1 MKILIMAIMVIYA
14 NAISYIEVKEGKEIK
29 NIIELSELPQ
39 KENYNNRQNPF
50 REIYE
55 LNKEI
60 KKLKNEKTEIKLK
73 INEMVRKH
81 NILEQ
86 EIIQLRNEILKKED
100 GEQNLKKQLDT
111 ISKIG
116 TYAIIFIAIIILI
129 ALVKIKR
136 NPKHELADT

>member
-1 MKILIMAIMVIYA
+1 MVIYA

-116 TYAIIFIAIIILI
+116 TYAIIIVIMM
-129 ALVKIKR
+129 IKR
-136 NPKHELADT
+136 RRSTKHELADI